1 MQAEKKGVC
10 LLVVVVVVFLLLA
23 YSNVYISPPL
33 MLLGKQTA
41 AVHELRGGPPTCC
54 PSGFVL
60 VMRYAGQQGAGIRAL
75 KSVQNWIKDLDLPMM
90 IVEPF
95 LQNSVMGVHPQK
107 KGEEQSVKFSD
118 MFDMDTFNA
127 VSRSEGS
134 PEMIAWSDYI
144 ITNAT
149 REAVFIEMKGIYTKE
164 KFQPPTIQQSIHD
177 GRGLN
182 ECTIQTITAPDN
194 RRISLCQV
202 REVKA
207 KWIYRDTRILTHE
220 DMYDSILR
228 GLDPTNVT
236 LIFSF
241 WHGLWEVA
249 TDSEAVHNITD
260 NDSST
265 DLDHKFQD
273 SPKLHHYMEIYQ
285 KKFLT
290 AAEERESRYVAVMI
304 RAEHTVRQLK
314 WDKRSKIPEK
324 LEECLYELQDE
335 TNEAMRL
342 VGASKLLVT
351 SDVGNYGSGTWH
363 SRSNEVF
370 HSRVKRGVERLYMG
384 REGWSFEQWEHSF
397 IDSLGGVTD
406 RGYVAALQRVLATS
420 SKTACLVLMGGGR
433 FQELSL
439 ENYLHNTRHKPHTRC
454 VQLVCMERL
463 FEELFKSMLA
473 KG

>member
-1 MQAEKKGVC
+1 MLTEKKC
-10 LLVVVVVVFLLLA
+10 VFLFILLYVAIVLLA

-75 KSVQNWIKDLDLPMM
+75 KSVQKWIKDLGLPMM

-95 LQNSVMGVHPQK
+95 LQNSVMGIHPQK

-144 ITNAT
+144 TNAT
-149 REAVFIEMKGIYTKE
+149 REAVFIEMIGIHTKE
-164 KFQPPTIQQSIHD
+164 EFQPPTIQQSIHD
-177 GRGLN
+177 GKGQN
-182 ECTIQTITAPDN
+182 ECTIRTITAPDN
-194 RRISLCQV
+194 RRIYFCQV

-207 KWIYRDTRILTHE
+207 NWIYKDTRILTHE

-236 LIFSF
+236 LILSF

-249 TDSEAVHNITD
+249 TDSEAVHNIT
-260 NDSST
+260 SST

-273 SPKLHHYMEIYQ
+273 SPKLHHYTEIYQ
-285 KKFLT
+285 NIFLM
-290 AAEERESRYVAVMI
+290 APGERESRYVAVMI
-304 RAEHTVRQLK
+304 RAEHTVRQFK
-314 WDKRSKIPEK
+314 WDNASKISEK

-335 TNEAMRL
+335 TNEAMRQ

-351 SDVGNYGSGTWH
+351 SDVGNYGSGSWYAG
-363 SRSNEVF
+363 RNKVL
-370 HSRVKRGVERLYMG
+370 HSRVKKGVERLYEE
-384 REGWSFEQWEHSF
+384 REGWSFEQWEQSF
-397 IDSLGGVTD
+397 IETLGGVTD

-439 ENYLHNTRHKPHTRC
+439 EDYLYHTRHQPDTRC
-454 VQLVCMERL
+454 VHLVCMERL
-463 FEELFKSMLA
+463 FAEVFSSMLA
-473 KG
+473 KV

>member
-1 MQAEKKGVC
+1 
-10 LLVVVVVVFLLLA
+10 
-23 YSNVYISPPL
+23 
-33 MLLGKQTA
+33 MLLRKPTA
-41 AVHELRGGPPTCC
+41 AVHELTGGPPNCC

-75 KSVQNWIKDLDLPMM
+75 KSLQKWIKDLGLPMM

-95 LQNSVMGVHPQK
+95 LQNSVMGVPPQK

-144 ITNAT
+144 TNAT
-149 REAVFIEMKGIYTKE
+149 REAVFIDSKE
-164 KFQPPTIQQSIHD
+164 RIHPPTIQQSIHD
-177 GRGLN
+177 GKGQN
-182 ECTIQTITAPDN
+182 ECTIRTITAPDN
-194 RRISLCQV
+194 RRIYLCQV

-207 KWIYRDTRILTHE
+207 HWIYRDIRILTHE

-241 WHGLWEVA
+241 WHRLWEVE

-273 SPKLHHYMEIYQ
+273 SPKLHHYTEIYQ
-285 KKFLT
+285 NTFLK
-290 AAEERESRYVAVMI
+290 APGERESRYVAVMI
-304 RAEHTVRQLK
+304 RAEHTVRQF
-314 WDKRSKIPEK
+314 KRDNASKISDK

-351 SDVGNYGSGTWH
+351 SDVGKYGSGSWH

-370 HSRVKRGVERLYMG
+370 HSRVKRGVERLYEG
-384 REGWSFEQWEHSF
+384 REGWSFEQWEQSF
-397 IDSLGGVTD
+397 IETLGGVTD

-439 ENYLHNTRHKPHTRC
+439 EDYLYHTRHQPDTRC
-454 VQLVCMERL
+454 VHLVCMERL
-463 FEELFKSMLA
+463 FAEVFNSMLA
-473 KG
+473 KV